1 MTAPDD
7 SAPGI
12 GPLGLVLGAVL
23 IIAGSLL
30 LHAYFEA
37 SGRSRPWLVKFLPGA

>member
-1 MTAPDD
+1 VAAPDD
-7 SAPGI
+7 DTPGI
-12 GPLGLVLGAVL
+12 GPLGLVLGCVL

-37 SGRSRPWLVKFLPGA
+37 SGRNRPWLVKLLPGA